1 MKEINEE
8 EKENIAKEEN
18 IIQEIKIEQRP
29 QVSWREEA
37 LKGNFMPAMIMLENK
52 RINVNEIIQP
62 LTQETLLLIAGRFGY
77 FNVLR
82 TLIEKF
88 KADINYKNINGHS
101 LLFLIVSTTNGN
113 LVHFHYLISQNNL
126 EIDIIDKHGM
136 SPLSHSIM
144 TNFHFPFIY
153 FVNAGL
159 LNKIKDSFGN
169 NVIYF
174 ALANNNKFALD
185 YLINNK
191 KFDLSYKYFNNTQT
205 LGDLLITNQYNSMT
219 KFLVKYYWNL
229 IDINSIICCRKNI
242 LSYNVYNIYNY
253 ELLNT
258 LYYFKKGNYSEF
270 LYAIFRKNNID
281 KEKNMLNE
289 DINNIKLLPQNN
301 YGYYYKYINL
311 RMMFYNLI
319 LPTLPSLYKF
329 IFLFIYFSLI
339 YFITNEKNNPEN
351 ENPRTSNYKYE
362 LCSISL
368 LNIIIILLFNSKIN
382 IIPKIKNNFEEEI
395 SNKLKSNLR
404 ELPDIEEICPACGH
418 IKDISIIH
426 CHLCKGCVPRKLFHS
441 NLFGCC
447 ISKSN
452 IGEYLLYIIFKINFY
467 YICLMNLL
475 KANPTN
481 NLIRCALVPFRHK
494 TTIKI
499 FFVQSYLLA
508 IMIINIGQ
516 LINILFSI
524 SVKTPYKY
532 IYGMDKR
539 VYYKG
544 LQQNQVTKGIVQVP
558 EINENKK
565 IKNILSFLFS
575 YDSN

>member
-1 MKEINEE
+1 MKEIKKEENEN
-8 EKENIAKEEN
+8 KAKEEF
-18 IIQEIKIEQRP
+18 IFEEIRIEERP
-29 QVSWREEA
+29 KLSWREEA
-37 LKGNFMPAMIMLENK
+37 LKGNFMPAMIMLEDNK
-52 RINVNEIIQP
+52 INVNEIIQP
-62 LTQETLLLIAGRFGY
+62 LTQETLLLLAGRYGY
-77 FNVLR
+77 FNVMR

-88 KADINYKNINGHS
+88 KADINFKNINGHS
-101 LLFLIVSTTNGN
+101 LLFLVVSSTNGN
-113 LVHFHYLISQNNL
+113 LVHFHYLINQKNL
-126 EIDIIDKHGM
+126 EIDVIDKNGM

-153 FVNAGL
+153 FINAGL
-159 LNKIKDSFGN
+159 LNKIKDTYGN
-169 NVIYF
+169 NIFYF

-185 YLINNK
+185 YLINHK
-191 KFDLSYKYFNNTQT
+191 KFDLSCKYFNNTQT
-205 LGDLLITNQYNSMT
+205 LGDILITNQYNSMT

-229 IDINSIICCRKNI
+229 IDINNIICCRKNI
-242 LSYNVYNIYNY
+242 LTYNVYNIYNY

-258 LYYFKKGNYSEF
+258 LYYFKNGNYTEF
-270 LYAIFRKNNID
+270 FKAIFRKNNID

-289 DINNIKLLPQNN
+289 NINNIKLLSHDN

-311 RMMFYNLI
+311 RIMLYNLI
-319 LPTLPSLYKF
+319 LPTISPLYKF
-329 IFLFIYFSLI
+329 IFVFIYFCLI
-339 YFITNEKNNPEN
+339 YFTTNEKNNPEN

-368 LNIIIILLFNSKIN
+368 LNIIILLLFNSKIN
-382 IIPKIKNNFEEEI
+382 IIPKKKNNIEEEI
-395 SNKLKSNLR
+395 SYKLKSNLR

-418 IKDISIIH
+418 IKNISSVH
-426 CHLCKGCVPRKLFHS
+426 CHLCKGCVPHKLLHS

-452 IGEYLLYIIFKINFY
+452 IGEYLLYIILKINFY

-494 TTIKI
+494 TTLKI
-499 FFVQSYLLA
+499 FLIQSSLLSLL
-508 IMIINIGQ
+508 IINIGQ
-516 LINILFSI
+516 LISLLLSI

-532 IYGMDKR
+532 IYSADKR
-539 VYYKG
+539 VYYKC
-544 LQQNQVTKGIVQVP
+544 LQENQCTKGIIQVP
-558 EINENKK
+558 EINDNKK
-565 IKNILSFLFS
+565 IKNILSFLFT